1 MTVKSE
7 HSNKAEKEHL
17 GHKKLN
23 PTHIAMYR
31 IRSLFLHMV
40 DE

>member
-17 GHKKLN
+17 GHKKAEPDTYCYVSGSIALS
-23 PTHIAMYR
+23 THGR
-31 IRSLFLHMV
+31 
-40 DE
+40 